1 MIFVN
6 SVIRVSTKTK
16 VNLFP
21 IGKNCTPFM
30 RRSSTSDVYHLFH
43 TFSQESFPQKFVST
57 PGTNVRRDTGMGA
70 VNTIGTSS
78 T

>member
-30 RRSSTSDVYHLFH
+30 WRSSTSDVYHLFH
-43 TFSQESFPQKFVST
+43 TLSQESF
-57 PGTNVRRDTGMGA
+57 
-70 VNTIGTSS
+70 III
-78 T
+78 